1 MDDGDYFAWGETY
14 DEWNW
19 SSWGGNLNCVKLC
32 LNGPSGYL
40 VTDPNGNTIFFP
52 ASFFTS
58 SMMTSTAMVR
68 SVAVGCVR
76 SIRATPKDSMYSSTS
91 EATSTQGTSSTVTMG
106 VLAVQSQKNKVG

>member
-1 MDDGDYFAWGETY
+1 MTTLLGARRMMSGTGQVG
-14 DEWNW
+14 
-19 SSWGGNLNCVKLC
+19 GGNLNCVKLC

-68 SVAVGCVR
+68 SVAVGYVR
-76 SIRATPKDSMYSSTS
+76 SIRATPKDSMYSSSS

-106 VLAVQSQKNKVG
+106 FLVVQSQKNKVG

>member
-1 MDDGDYFAWGETY
+1 MTTLLGARRMMSGTGQV
-14 DEWNW
+14 
-19 SSWGGNLNCVKLC
+19 WGGNLNCVKLC

-58 SMMTSTAMVR
+58 LMMSSTA
-68 SVAVGCVR
+68 SSAAVGCVR
-76 SIRATPKDSMYSSTS
+76 SIRATPKDSMYSSSS

-106 VLAVQSQKNKVG
+106 FLAVQSQKNKVG